1 MIKRS
6 HIRQFLAVVDAGSFT
21 QAAFRLRV
29 TQPTLS
35 TGVAELERLL
45 GTPLFLRERRKLRM
59 TEAGGRFLPIA
70 RELERGFRAADA
82 FGAAPHKDWPD
93 LKLGVLHSVAGHHLQ
108 SLIEALSA
116 HFELEL
122 IEGTDTELRAAIRS
136 GRANMILTLLRDGE
150 KGPSVMPLL
159 SEPYVML
166 LPGGHAMEE
175 REILEPDDLA
185 AEIMIARRSCEM
197 LEATS
202 RFFSRRGIRPRFA
215 LRSVSDDRC
224 VQMVAAG
231 LGITTA
237 PLSFVRAGTVA
248 RPVRGY
254 DFTRHIGLIT
264 DAAWIDHGQN
274 AQIMGQ
280 IAAQLCRDWEMS
292 QASL

>member
-45 GTPLFLRERRKLRM
+45 GTTLFLRERRQLRM

-70 RELERGFRAADA
+70 RGLESGFRAADA
-82 FGAAPHKDWPD
+82 FGATPHKDWPD
-93 LKLGVLHSVAGHHLQ
+93 LKLGVLRSVAGHHLQ
-108 SLIEALSA
+108 DLIEELSL
-116 HFELEL
+116 HFEMEL
-122 IEGTDTELRAAIRS
+122 IEGSDTELRAALNS
-136 GRANMILTLLRDGE
+136 GRANMALSLLRDGE
-150 KGPSVMPLL
+150 QGPCIMPLF

-166 LPGGHAMEE
+166 LPRGHAMESQ
-175 REILEPDDLA
+175 EILEPDHLA

-202 RFFSRRGIRPRFA
+202 KFFSQRGVRPRFA
-215 LRSVSDDRC
+215 LRSASDDRC

-237 PLSFVRAGTVA
+237 PLSLQRAGIIA

-254 DFTRHIGLIT
+254 DFTRRIGLIADSDWVNHAET
-264 DAAWIDHGQN
+264 KIIMDAI
-274 AQIMGQ
+274 AQKLRRLWLNQPSMT
-280 IAAQLCRDWEMS
+280 
-292 QASL
+292 